1 MKSNNYNDARSD
13 LRETARDLKKDVREE
28 ARETFN
34 TVKDAAREKK
44 QEIKD
49 EFRATRDMERAIN
62 DSYSR
67 QNIRDARKEA
77 RAEKDSV
84 NYEVSQARENIDDER
99 VDFRDNV
106 AQLKHEA
113 RQTDSASSVYRKAER
128 MADSALSTENA
139 METDMLGSLD
149 DIENI

>member
-13 LRETARDLKKDVREE
+13 LRETARDLKKDVREQ
-28 ARETFN
+28 ARDTFN
-34 TVKDAAREKK
+34 AVKDAAKEKK

-49 EFRATRDMERAIN
+49 EFRATRDMEHYIN

-77 RAEKDSV
+77 RAEKDAV
-84 NYEVSQARENIDDER
+84 NYEVSASRETIGDER
-99 VDFRDNV
+99 VDFRDDV
-106 AQLKHEA
+106 AQLKREA
-113 RQTDSASSVYRKAER
+113 RQTNSASSVYRKAER
-128 MADSALSTENA
+128 MADSAISTKNA
-139 METDMLGSLD
+139 MDADMLGSLD